1 MTSSGF
7 SSSKSGFT
15 LIELSIVLVIIGLII
30 GGVLVGQDLIK
41 AAEVRATVGQIEK
54 YNTAVNTFRGKYNGI
69 PGDLVYSSASAFG
82 LTSRNGGTGRGDGNG
97 LLESSAAGG
106 TLPCAETVLFY
117 TDLTSAS
124 LIDGSFVGADGSIA
138 GTSCTTSASAAA
150 TSTLVPVA
158 KIGKGNNIFAYAA
171 LGINYF
177 QLIGG
182 VSAISNAGAVTGAL
196 KALTPAEAY
205 QMDLKVDDGYPLT
218 GSVRAYGVTLAAA
231 TYPAADTGA
240 AAAVGVC
247 ADTGSTNTPY
257 NLTPANGGTANGC
270 SLRFK
275 FN

>member
-1 MTSSGF
+1 MTNHPYTPRQA
-7 SSSKSGFT
+7 GFT

-97 LLESSAAGG
+97 LLEGSAAGY
-106 TLPCAETVLFY
+106 TSVCAETVLFY

-124 LIDGSFVGADGSIA
+124 LIDGSFVGADGLYSA
-138 GTSCTTSASAAA
+138 PSCTAAASAGAVA
-150 TSTLVPVA
+150 TLVPVA
-158 KIGKGNNIFAYAA
+158 KLGKGNHIFTYAA
-171 LGINYF
+171 SGINYF
-177 QLIGG
+177 HIIGA
-182 VSAISNAGAVTGAL
+182 VSAITTAGAATGA
-196 KALTPAEAY
+196 AFGLTPAEAY
-205 QMDLKVDDGYPLT
+205 QMDLKVDDGFPLT
-218 GSVRAYGVTLAAA
+218 GSVRAYAPTTLGSSAPAIDTAQAVAA
-231 TYPAADTGA
+231 
-240 AAAVGVC
+240 GVC
-247 ADTGSTNTPY
+247 VSNATNSPY
-257 NLTPANGGTANGC
+257 NLDPANGGTSSGC